1 MSSPLNINGG
11 SIRVNQ
17 GTNCHHKGGRGIILI
32 WGRHVI
38 QFLQHLLI
46 NFLLLP
52 TAASNN
58 LLYPNN
64 CQDVFGIKTVVIS
77 LLLALNGLKKSELAC
92 FQLHCDNCTAQV
104 IQS

>member
-17 GTNCHHKGGRGIILI
+17 GTNCHHKGGRDIILI

-52 TAASNN
+52 TAA
-58 LLYPNN
+58 LLPTIYYPNN

-77 LLLALNGLKKSELAC
+77 LLLALNGLKK
-92 FQLHCDNCTAQV
+92 
-104 IQS
+104 I

>member
-17 GTNCHHKGGRGIILI
+17 GTNCHHKGGRDIILI